1 MERVNR
7 IVFVDS
13 SNFNGSSVSVKIS
26 SNFCSIFSNRP
37 KRYISGQ
44 ESVGGIRAKIGG
56 NMNRGSGPVE
66 ITGVYKSDSVHPLH
80 KSGSGDIFR
89 GPLYCSDSL
98 KSLRLGL
105 VAQVHSGPIKSTQV
119 QGVGVKMVGCPVR
132 LYGIEVLSEEKRM
145 LEIQWF
151 EDVFDSL
158 MGSRE
163 SNPQNRTFVV

>member
-1 MERVNR
+1 MPIISLCVGENR
-7 IVFVDS
+7 
-13 SNFNGSSVSVKIS
+13 
-26 SNFCSIFSNRP
+26 
-37 KRYISGQ
+37 
-44 ESVGGIRAKIGG
+44 EKIGG
-56 NMNRGSGPVE
+56 NQNRVSGIVE
-66 ITGVYKSDSVHPLH
+66 NTEAYKSDSVHPLH

-105 VAQVHSGPIKSTQV
+105 VAQVHSGPKKSTQV
-119 QGVGVKMVGCPVR
+119 QCVGVKMVGCPVR

-158 MGSRE
+158 TRSRE

>member
-1 MERVNR
+1 
-7 IVFVDS
+7 
-13 SNFNGSSVSVKIS
+13 
-26 SNFCSIFSNRP
+26 
-37 KRYISGQ
+37 
-44 ESVGGIRAKIGG
+44 
-56 NMNRGSGPVE
+56 MNRGSGTVE

-80 KSGSGDIFR
+80 KLGSGDIFR